1 MTNIRWFVFVS
12 FILGA
17 TSVAAAPQ
25 ILDSGSRQVSLLEL
39 YTSEG
44 CSSCPP
50 ADRWL
55 SKLKSDTRLWRE
67 VVPVAFH
74 VDYWDYLGWPDRFAS
89 SVFGARQRQYAQN
102 GFIRTVY
109 TPGLIL
115 NGKEWRGWFLRPQLR
130 LDPGAEV
137 GQLTL
142 RLDSEHTEARF
153 TAKQDLPDQLDI
165 HLAVLGFELSTQV
178 RDGENQGRTLTHD
191 FVVLAYEQI
200 PMHGSDAD
208 YRVQLDLPT
217 TTVEVSRKAIAAWVS
232 LPNNPQP
239 LQAVGGWL

>member
-1 MTNIRWFVFVS
+1 MRWFVFMS
-12 FILGA
+12 FVLGTA
-17 TSVAAAPQ
+17 SVAAAPQ
-25 ILDSGSRQVSLLEL
+25 ILDSGNRQVSLLEL

-89 SVFGARQRQYAQN
+89 AVFGARQRQYAQH

-142 RLDSEHTEARF
+142 RLDSERTEARF
-153 TAKQDLPDQLDI
+153 TAKQNLPDRLDM
-165 HLAVLGFELSTQV
+165 HLAVLGFGLSTQV
-178 RDGENQGRTLTHD
+178 QDGENQGRTLTHD

-200 PMHGSDAD
+200 PMRDSGAD
-208 YRVQLDLPT
+208 YQVQMDLPT
-217 TTVEVSRKAIAAWVS
+217 TTVDVSRKAIAAWVS

>member
-1 MTNIRWFVFVS
+1 MRWFVLLFMS
-12 FILGA
+12 FTLG
-17 TSVAAAPQ
+17 VAPVLAAPQ

-55 SKLKSDTRLWRE
+55 SKLQRDTRLWRE

-89 SVFGARQRQYAQN
+89 SVFGTRQRQYAQN

-115 NGKEWRGWFLRPQLR
+115 NGKEWRGWFSRPQLR
-130 LDPGAEV
+130 LEPGAEV

-142 RLDSEHTEARF
+142 RLDDKQTEARF
-153 TAKQDLPDQLDI
+153 TAGGTRPDRLDI
-165 HLAVLGFELSTQV
+165 HLALLGFGLSTQV
-178 RDGENQGRTLTHD
+178 QDGENQGRTLQHD
-191 FVVLAYEQI
+191 FVVLAYEHT
-200 PMHGSDAD
+200 PMLRGDTDFRAH
-208 YRVQLDLPT
+208 LDLPT
-217 TTVEVSRKAIAAWVS
+217 ITVEVSRKAVAAWVS